1 MWLRKTLA
9 RVSKEGESAI
19 HMPEQLRVEAVAC
32 AEKLKPFGKT
42 ISEATEHFLAHL
54 R

>member
-1 MWLRKTLA
+1 
-9 RVSKEGESAI
+9 
-19 HMPEQLRVEAVAC
+19 MPEQLRVEAVAC

-54 R
+54 SAIAVIPRNPGHL